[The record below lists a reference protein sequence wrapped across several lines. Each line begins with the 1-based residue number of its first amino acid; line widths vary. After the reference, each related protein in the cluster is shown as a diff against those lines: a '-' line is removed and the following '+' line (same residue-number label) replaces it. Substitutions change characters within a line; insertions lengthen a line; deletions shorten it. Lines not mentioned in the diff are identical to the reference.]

1 MNDSGKKMLPLLNPV
16 LLLSSE
22 LEEED
27 DEPPCIL
34 FHAQNDVVKHLYEDE
49 EADVVVIDSRENN
62 RMDDCDN
69 QPSSMSRGTVSLE
82 DKME

>member
-1 MNDSGKKMLPLLNPV
+1 MTQEKKCYLFLS
-16 LLLSSE
+16 LSSE

-27 DEPPCIL
+27 DEPPSIL
-34 FHAQNDVVKHLYEDE
+34 FHAQNDVVKHLYVDE

-69 QPSSMSRGTVSLE
+69 QPSSMSRWTISLE
-82 DKME
+82 DKMEKKCK

>member
-1 MNDSGKKMLPLLNPV
+1 MLPLLNPV
-16 LLLSSE
+16 LSLSSE

-27 DEPPCIL
+27 DEPLCIL
-34 FHAQNDVVKHLYEDE
+34 FHAQNDVIKHLYEDE

-62 RMDDCDN
+62 RMDNCDN

-82 DKME
+82 DKMEKKCK

>member
-1 MNDSGKKMLPLLNPV
+1 MLPLLNLV
-16 LLLSSE
+16 LSSSSE

-27 DEPPCIL
+27 DEFPCIL
-34 FHAQNDVVKHLYEDE
+34 FHDQNDAVKQLYEDK

-69 QPSSMSRGTVSLE
+69 QPSFISRETVSLE
-82 DKME
+82 DKMEKKCKYFK